1 MPHHLTLGYDQAPAR
16 PIRGSILVSEAAGTH
31 GAGSPPMS
39 PASEQDRLRSLLTA
53 NRSIVAELS
62 LAGVLRRIVEAAREL
77 ASAHYAALGV
87 IGPDGRLEE
96 FLHEGV
102 DVETVARIGELPS
115 GRGLLG
121 AIVDTPRAIRL
132 HAIADDPRATGFPPG
147 HPAMK
152 TFLGVPIRSRG
163 SVFGNLYLTDRLD
176 GADFTD
182 DDEDLVLALAATAGV
197 AIENARLYEES
208 RSRQEWL
215 RASGEI
221 SRQLL
226 QPDPGQDAL
235 EQVAAAVLRL
245 ADADV
250 VTIVF
255 LEPGRETPGADT
267 GARARAQHAVRPDRG
282 GVRPERMRV
291 VVARGEGSEHLTGLT
306 YPTHESIARDAIEA
320 GQAMTIDPA
329 AGGAHYFVHLR
340 AAMEVGPVM
349 ACPLVGEAGVRAAI
363 VVGRRVGSRPFAASD
378 LDMAQSFATHAAIAL
393 ELADRRADHER
404 LMLLEDRDRIARDL
418 HDHVIQRVFAIGLTV
433 QSGAQRV
440 TEPLLRDTLLRT
452 VDDLDDT
459 IRQIRQAIF
468 ELHRLPDHPRSV
480 RSVLQEVAESTA
492 PSLGFAPRLVVD
504 GPVDTVVDAALLH
517 DLQAVLRE
525 GLTNVAKHANAT
537 VATAHVVVTARGVAV
552 EVADDGTSILGASG
566 ALEEIVA
573 QRRSGLANLE
583 ARAAARGGTSDLVLG
598 AGTTLRW
605 VVPLPTT
612 SGTADDER
620 IPT

>member
-1 MPHHLTLGYDQAPAR
+1 MP
-16 PIRGSILVSEAAGTH
+16 EAAGAH
-31 GAGSPPMS
+31 GQGSTLMA
-39 PASEQDRLRSLLTA
+39 PASEEDRLRALLTA

-62 LAGVLRRIVEAAREL
+62 LAGVLRRIVESAREL
-77 ASAHYAALGV
+77 ASAQYAALGV
-87 IGPDGRLEE
+87 IGPDGRLEQ
-96 FLHEGV
+96 FLHEGM
-102 DVETVARIGELPS
+102 DAATVARIGDLPS
-115 GRGLLG
+115 GRGMLG
-121 AIVDTPRAIRL
+121 AIIDTPEPIRL
-132 HAIADDPRATGFPPG
+132 HAITDDPRSTGFPPG
-147 HPAMK
+147 HPSMQ

-163 SVFGNLYLTDRLD
+163 SVFGNLYLADRLD
-176 GADFTD
+176 GADFSD

-226 QPDPGQDAL
+226 QPDPSQDAL
-235 EQVAAAVLRL
+235 EQVATAVLRL

-250 VTIVF
+250 VSIVF
-255 LEPGRETPGADT
+255 LEPDREPAGA
-267 GARARAQHAVRPDRG
+267 GARGRAEHTARSDRG
-282 GVRPERMRV
+282 GVGPERMRV
-291 VVARGEGSEHLTGLT
+291 LVARGEGAEHLTGLT
-306 YPTHESIARDAIEA
+306 YPTHESIAREAIEV
-320 GQAMTIDPA
+320 GQAMTIDPT
-329 AGGAHYFVHLR
+329 GEGSHYFVHLR

-349 ACPLVGEAGVRAAI
+349 ACPLVGEGGVRAAI
-363 VVGRRVGSRPFAASD
+363 VVGRRAGARPFAASD

-440 TEPLLRDTLLRT
+440 TDPLLRDTLLRT

-468 ELHRLPDHPRSV
+468 ELHRQPDQPRSV
-480 RSVLQEVAESTA
+480 RSVLQEVAESTS
-492 PSLGFAPRLVVD
+492 PSLGFAPRLVVE
-504 GPVDTVVDAALLH
+504 GPVETVVDVALLH
-517 DLQAVLRE
+517 DLEAVLRE

-537 VATAHVVVTARGVAV
+537 IATAHVVVTATEVTV
-552 EVADDGTSILGASG
+552 EVADDGAGILDASG
-566 ALEEIVA
+566 AFASVA
-573 QRRSGLANLE
+573 TLRRSGLANLE

-605 VVPLPTT
+605 TVPL
-612 SGTADDER
+612 STASAMSDDER
-620 IPT
+620 IRT

>member
-1 MPHHLTLGYDQAPAR
+1 MTAP
-16 PIRGSILVSEAAGTH
+16 
-31 GAGSPPMS
+31 
-39 PASEQDRLRSLLTA
+39 SEQDRLRALLTA

-77 ASAHYAALGV
+77 ASARYAALGV
-87 IGPDGRLEE
+87 IGPDGQLEQ

-102 DVETVARIGELPS
+102 DAETVAGIGALPL

-121 AIVDTPRAIRL
+121 AIGDTPRAIRL
-132 HAIADDPRATGFPPG
+132 HAISDHPRSTGFPPG
-147 HPAMK
+147 HPSMQ

-176 GADFTD
+176 GRDFTD

-208 RSRQEWL
+208 RNRQEWL

-226 QPDPGQDAL
+226 QPDPSQDAL
-235 EQVAAAVLRL
+235 EQVASAVLRL
-245 ADADV
+245 AEADV

-255 LEPGRETPGADT
+255 LEPGSK
-267 GARARAQHAVRPDRG
+267 HRG
-282 GVRPERMRV
+282 GDAGALTRPERTARSDGRGVEPERMRV
-291 VVARGEGSEHLTGLT
+291 LVARGEGAEHLTGLT
-306 YPTHESIARDAIEA
+306 YPTHESLARDAINS
-320 GQAMTIDPA
+320 GRAMTIDPA
-329 AGGAHYFVHLR
+329 NHGGHYFVHLR

-349 ACPLVGEAGVRAAI
+349 ACPLVGEAGLRAAI
-363 VVGRRVGSRPFAASD
+363 VVGRRVGSRPFGPSD

-393 ELADRRADHER
+393 ELADRRSDHER

-440 TEPLLRDTLLRT
+440 TDPLLRETLLRT

-468 ELHRLPDHPRSV
+468 ELHRQPDQPRSV
-480 RSVLQEVAESTA
+480 RSLLQEVAESTS
-492 PSLGFAPRLVVD
+492 PSLGFAPRLVVE
-504 GPVDTVVDAALLH
+504 GPIDTVVDAALLH

-537 VATAHVVVTARGVAV
+537 VATAHVVVTALGVAV
-552 EVADDGTSILGASG
+552 EVSDDGTGILDAAG
-566 ALEEIVA
+566 ALADDVTR
-573 QRRSGLANLE
+573 RRSGLANLE

-605 VVPLPTT
+605 SVPLPTSLPTPLPTT
-612 SGTADDER
+612 SGPADDET
-620 IPT
+620 IPG

>member
-1 MPHHLTLGYDQAPAR
+1 MTAP
-16 PIRGSILVSEAAGTH
+16 
-31 GAGSPPMS
+31 
-39 PASEQDRLRSLLTA
+39 SEQDRLRSLLTA

-77 ASAHYAALGV
+77 ASARYAALGV
-87 IGPDGRLEE
+87 IGPDGHLEQ

-102 DVETVARIGELPS
+102 DAETVARIGALPT

-121 AIVDTPRAIRL
+121 AIVGTPRAIRL
-132 HAIADDPRATGFPPG
+132 HSIDDDPRATGVPPG
-147 HPAMK
+147 HPSMQ

-163 SVFGNLYLTDRLD
+163 AVFGNLYLTDRLD
-176 GADFTD
+176 GLDFTD

-208 RSRQEWL
+208 RNRQEWL

-235 EQVAAAVLRL
+235 EQVANAVLRL

-255 LEPGRETPGADT
+255 LEPAPEQRSPDAGAPGRPQRT
-267 GARARAQHAVRPDRG
+267 GRLGIGEVG
-282 GVRPERMRV
+282 PERMRV
-291 VVARGEGSEHLTGLT
+291 LVARGEGAEHLTGLT
-306 YPTHESIARDAIEA
+306 YPTHESIAREAINT
-320 GQAMTIDPA
+320 GRPLTIDPA
-329 AGGAHYFVHLR
+329 GDGAHYFVHLR

-349 ACPLVGEAGVRAAI
+349 ACPLVSEAGVRAAI
-363 VVGRRVGSRPFAASD
+363 VVGRRVGARAFGASD

-393 ELADRRADHER
+393 ELAGRRDDHER
-404 LMLLEDRDRIARDL
+404 LMVLEDRDRIARDL

-440 TEPLLRDTLLRT
+440 TDPLLRDTLLRT

-468 ELHRLPDHPRSV
+468 ELHRQPDQPRSV
-480 RSVLQEVAESTA
+480 RSVLQEVVESTS
-492 PSLGFAPRLVVD
+492 PSLGFAPRLVVE
-504 GPVDTVVDAALLH
+504 GPVDTLVDAALLH

-525 GLTNVAKHANAT
+525 ALTNVAKHANAT
-537 VATAHVVVTARGVAV
+537 IATARVVVAATGVAV
-552 EVADDGTSILGASG
+552 EVTDDGTGILDASG
-566 ALEEIVA
+566 LLAEDVTR
-573 QRRSGLANLE
+573 RRSGLANLE

-605 VVPLPTT
+605 AVPLPTA
-612 SGTADDER
+612 SGLVEGDT
-620 IPT
+620 IPR

>member
-1 MPHHLTLGYDQAPAR
+1 MP
-16 PIRGSILVSEAAGTH
+16 EAAGTH
-31 GAGSPPMS
+31 EVGSPSMTA
-39 PASEQDRLRSLLTA
+39 ASEQDRLRALLIA

-77 ASAHYAALGV
+77 ASAQYAALGV
-87 IGPDGRLEE
+87 IGPDGRLEQ
-96 FLHEGV
+96 FLHEGM
-102 DVETVARIGELPS
+102 DPATVARIGDLPS
-115 GRGLLG
+115 GRGMLG
-121 AIVDTPRAIRL
+121 AIIDTPEPIRL
-132 HAIADDPRATGFPPG
+132 HAISDDPRSTGFPPG
-147 HPAMK
+147 HPSMR

-163 SVFGNLYLTDRLD
+163 SVFGNLYLADRLD
-176 GADFTD
+176 GADFSD

-235 EQVAAAVLRL
+235 EQVATAVLRL

-255 LEPGRETPGADT
+255 LEPDHEPSGAKSGAWDRAEHTTPSDSGS
-267 GARARAQHAVRPDRG
+267 
-282 GVRPERMRV
+282 VRPERMRV
-291 VVARGEGSEHLTGLT
+291 LVARGEGAEHLTGLT
-306 YPTHESIARDAIEA
+306 YPTHESIAREAIEA
-320 GQAMTIDPA
+320 GQAMTIDPT
-329 AGGAHYFVHLR
+329 GEGAHYFVHLR

-440 TEPLLRDTLLRT
+440 TDPLLRDTLLRT

-468 ELHRLPDHPRSV
+468 ELHRQPDQPRSV
-480 RSVLQEVAESTA
+480 RSVLQEVAESTS
-492 PSLGFAPRLVVD
+492 PSLGFAPRLVVE
-504 GPVDTVVDAALLH
+504 GPVETVVDVALLH
-517 DLQAVLRE
+517 DLEAVLRE

-537 VATAHVVVTARGVAV
+537 VATAHVVVTATGVTV
-552 EVADDGTSILGASG
+552 EVADDGACILDASG
-566 ALEEIVA
+566 ALAGIVTL
-573 QRRSGLANLE
+573 RRSGLANLE

-605 VVPLPTT
+605 TVPLPTAP
-612 SGTADDER
+612 GLGDDER

>member
-1 MPHHLTLGYDQAPAR
+1 MTG
-16 PIRGSILVSEAAGTH
+16 
-31 GAGSPPMS
+31 
-39 PASEQDRLRSLLTA
+39 ASEQDRLRALLTA

-62 LAGVLRRIVEAAREL
+62 LAGVLRRIVETAREV
-77 ASAHYAALGV
+77 ASARYAALGV
-87 IGPDGRLEE
+87 IGPDGRLEQ
-96 FLHEGV
+96 FLHEGM
-102 DVETVARIGELPS
+102 DAATVERIGDLPS
-115 GRGLLG
+115 GRGMLG
-121 AIVDTPRAIRL
+121 AIIDTPRPIRL
-132 HAIADDPRATGFPPG
+132 HAIDDDPRSTGFPPG
-147 HPAMK
+147 HPPMQ

-163 SVFGNLYLTDRLD
+163 SVFGNLYLADRLD
-176 GADFTD
+176 GADFSD

-221 SRQLL
+221 SRLLL
-226 QPDPGQDAL
+226 QPDPSQDAL

-255 LEPGRETPGADT
+255 LEPGPRRSNDGGDDGPGDEAAT
-267 GARARAQHAVRPDRG
+267 
-282 GVRPERMRV
+282 ERMRV
-291 VVARGEGSEHLTGLT
+291 LVARGEGAEHLTGLT
-306 YPTHESIARDAIEA
+306 YPTHESIARDAIDA
-320 GQAMTIDPA
+320 GRAMTIDPSDE
-329 AGGAHYFVHLR
+329 GGRYFVHLR

-349 ACPLVGEAGVRAAI
+349 ACPLVGEGGVRAAI
-363 VVGRRVGSRPFAASD
+363 VVGRRVGSRPFASAD

-440 TEPLLRDTLLRT
+440 TDPLLRDTLLRT

-468 ELHRLPDHPRSV
+468 ELHRQPDQPRSV
-480 RSVLQEVAESTA
+480 RVLLQEVAESTA
-492 PSLGFAPRLVVD
+492 PSLGFAPRLVVE
-504 GPVDTVVDAALLH
+504 GPVDTVVDAALSH

-537 VATAHVVVTARGVAV
+537 AATAHVVVTAAGVTV
-552 EVADDGTSILGASG
+552 EVADDGAGILDASG
-566 ALEEIVA
+566 ALA
-573 QRRSGLANLE
+573 GSATSRRSGLANLE
-583 ARAAARGGTSDLVLG
+583 ARATARGGTSDLVLG

-605 VVPLPTT
+605 TVPLPT
-612 SGTADDER
+612 APEPAADER
-620 IPT
+620 IPR